1 MNGTVEYPISRAL
14 LTFIEIVEFTC
25 YTQASK
31 HAIWRAAM
39 VDEINAMLKNKAWT
53 LVPYFYLKILLAAN
67 EYSE

>member
-1 MNGTVEYPISRAL
+1 
-14 LTFIEIVEFTC
+14 
-25 YTQASK
+25 
-31 HAIWRAAM
+31 M